1 MKDILSAFYNDE
13 SDTNLEKIWKHEKTK
28 FIFDT
33 NILLNIYYYNS
44 DGKKIF
50 FQLLKSLDNRAW
62 LPFHVALE
70 YQRNRLKIINE
81 CFESNQKIV
90 KRIESLSLKMD
101 FDETSFDKIQENF
114 KDFFNK
120 NNGLD
125 SKFKEF
131 KDSYKNILS
140 ESQSN
145 FKDISKPILDEIKR
159 INSDQISINSHD
171 HVRDRLD
178 NIFKED
184 RLGECLFNSE
194 SDLVDF
200 NKDAEKRFSNKLPP
214 GYADEK
220 EKGEDFFIFQN
231 YKYFNKFGD
240 LIVFKEIIEHAKEN
254 NLENIIFISEE
265 KKEDWRES
273 VQTSNQ
279 KKILGIRHE
288 LKDELYRE
296 SEVKN
301 FFIFNQEQFV
311 SYTNKFLAT
320 NLDQES
326 IKRMNKTIERVNS
339 RITNKYFLKDV
350 DIAPGL
356 EELELN
362 AAITSDNS
370 LNKLKMLSQM
380 NTQLQNEIKSLE
392 RYIAKAQQDIH
403 ENNSNYSFYE
413 MKHHQLL
420 EEDKNLVEPK
430 IKHEIEFRIKQSH
443 QQLNQLRAE
452 KELMLQQYQ
461 SLQHHLQLLQKRSK
475 NLIREIEQE
484 LEMQNL

>member
-1 MKDILSAFYNDE
+1 MKDILSAFYNNE
-13 SDTNLEKIWKHEKTK
+13 SDSHLEKIWKNEKTK

-81 CFESNQKIV
+81 CFESNQKII
-90 KRIESLSLKMD
+90 KRIESLNTKMD
-101 FDETSFDKIQENF
+101 FDTTSFDKIQENF

-125 SKFKEF
+125 GRFKEF
-131 KDSYKNILS
+131 RDSYKNILS
-140 ESQSN
+140 ESQAK
-145 FKDISKPILDEIKR
+145 FKEVSKPMLDEIKR
-159 INSDQISINSHD
+159 INSDQISIHSHD

-178 NIFKED
+178 NFFKEE
-184 RLGECLFNSE
+184 RLGKCLFSSE
-194 SDLVDF
+194 SDLNDF
-200 NKDAEKRFSNKLPP
+200 NKDAEKRFLNLVPP

-220 EKGEDFFIFQN
+220 EKGEDFFTFQG

-240 LIVFKEIIEHAKEN
+240 LIVFKEIIKHAKDN
-254 NLENIIFISEE
+254 KLENIVFISEE

-273 VQTSNQ
+273 VLTSSQ
-279 KKILGIRHE
+279 KKMLGIRHE

-301 FFIFNQEQFV
+301 IFIFNQEQFV

-320 NLDQES
+320 NVDQES
-326 IKRMNKTIERVNS
+326 IIRMNRTIERVNS
-339 RITNKYFLKDV
+339 RVINKKLLKDF

-356 EELELN
+356 EELEL
-362 AAITSDNS
+362 ATSSKNPLEH
-370 LNKLKMLSQM
+370 LNLLSQM
-380 NTQLQNEIKSLE
+380 HAQLQMEIQGLE
-392 RYIAKAQQDIH
+392 KFIIKAQQDIH
-403 ENNSNYSFYE
+403 ENNSKCNFYE
-413 MKHHQLL
+413 MKHHELI
-420 EEDKNLVEPK
+420 EEEKNLLNMDSK
-430 IKHEIEFRIKQSH
+430 FEIGSKVKNSH
-443 QQLNQLRAE
+443 KNLTKLKAE
-452 KELMLQQYQ
+452 RELMLKQYQ
-461 SLQHHLQLLQKRSK
+461 SMQNQLQILQQRSK
-475 NLIREIEQE
+475 HLIREIDQE
-484 LEMQNL
+484 LERQGL

>member
-13 SDTNLEKIWKHEKTK
+13 SDTNLEKIWKNEKTK
-28 FIFDT
+28 FVFDT

-50 FQLLKSLDNRAW
+50 FQLLKSLGNRAW

-81 CFESNQKIV
+81 CYESNQKII
-90 KRIESLSLKMD
+90 KRIESLSTKID

-120 NNGLD
+120 NNGLHD
-125 SKFKEF
+125 KFKEF

-140 ESQSN
+140 ESQTK

-184 RLGECLFNSE
+184 RLGVCLFKDE
-194 SDLVDF
+194 SDLNTF
-200 NKDAEKRFSNKLPP
+200 NKDAEKRFSNQLPP

-220 EKGEDFFIFQN
+220 EKGEDFFMFQN

-240 LIVFKEIIEHAKEN
+240 LIVFKEIIKHAKDNE
-254 NLENIIFISEE
+254 LENIVFISEE
-265 KKEDWRES
+265 KKEDWRECI
-273 VQTSNQ
+273 QTSNQ
-279 KKILGIRHE
+279 KKVLGIRHE

-296 SEVKN
+296 AKVKN
-301 FFIFNQEQFV
+301 IFIFNQEQFV

-326 IKRMNKTIERVNS
+326 INRMNKTIERVNS
-339 RITNKYFLKDV
+339 RVINRNFLRDV
-350 DIAPGL
+350 DVAPGL
-356 EELELN
+356 EELEL
-362 AAITSDNS
+362 AAINPLGALSEMNIHLKTEIKKLESYIEKIKEDINETDLKYYNCKTNYHSLLHEDENLVNKTSRLEREYKIEKLHNQ
-370 LNKLKMLSQM
+370 LNELSEKKKMLFKKYLNLLHKLK
-380 NTQLQNEIKSLE
+380 
-392 RYIAKAQQDIH
+392 
-403 ENNSNYSFYE
+403 
-413 MKHHQLL
+413 LL
-420 EEDKNLVEPK
+420 EERSQDL
-430 IKHEIEFRIKQSH
+430 ISEID
-443 QQLNQLRAE
+443 
-452 KELMLQQYQ
+452 
-461 SLQHHLQLLQKRSK
+461 
-475 NLIREIEQE
+475 
-484 LEMQNL
+484 QNLNT

>member
-13 SDTNLEKIWKHEKTK
+13 SDANLEKIWKHEKTK

-50 FQLLKSLDNRAW
+50 FQLLKSLDNKAW

-81 CFESNQKIV
+81 CFESNQKII
-90 KRIESLSLKMD
+90 KRIENLNTKMD

-131 KDSYKNILS
+131 KDTYKNILS
-140 ESQSN
+140 ESQSK
-145 FKDISKPILDEIKR
+145 FKDISKPILEEIKR
-159 INSDQISINSHD
+159 INSDQISINSPD

-184 RLGECLFNSE
+184 RLGDCLFKSE
-194 SDLVDF
+194 SDLVEF
-200 NKDAEKRFSNKLPP
+200 NKDAEKRFSNQLPP

-240 LIVFKEIIEHAKEN
+240 LIVFKEIIKHAKEN
-254 NLENIIFISEE
+254 NLENIVFISEE

-273 VQTSNQ
+273 ILTSNQ

-301 FFIFNQEQFV
+301 IFIFNQEQFV

-320 NLDQES
+320 NVDQES

-339 RITNKYFLKDV
+339 RIINKNFLKDV

-356 EELELN
+356 EELEL
-362 AAITSDNS
+362 AADNS
-370 LNKLKMLSQM
+370 LDHLTMLSQM
-380 NTQLQNEIKSLE
+380 NVQLQTEIKSLE
-392 RYIAKAQQDIH
+392 RYIAKAQKDIH
-403 ENNSNYSFYE
+403 ENNSKYIFYE
-413 MKHHQLL
+413 MKHHKLM
-420 EEDKNLVEPK
+420 EEEKSLMNQESKFDM
-430 IKHEIEFRIKQSH
+430 EFRIQKSNKQLS
-443 QQLNQLRAE
+443 QIRAE
-452 KELMLQQYQ
+452 KELMFQQYQ
-461 SLQHHLQLLQKRSK
+461 SMQHQLHILQQRSK
-475 NLIREIEQE
+475 QLIREIDQE
-484 LEMQNL
+484 LEMQGL

>member
-1 MKDILSAFYNDE
+1 
-13 SDTNLEKIWKHEKTK
+13 
-28 FIFDT
+28 
-33 NILLNIYYYNS
+33 
-44 DGKKIF
+44 
-50 FQLLKSLDNRAW
+50 
-62 LPFHVALE
+62 
-70 YQRNRLKIINE
+70 
-81 CFESNQKIV
+81 
-90 KRIESLSLKMD
+90 MD

-200 NKDAEKRFSNKLPP
+200 NKDAEKRFSNQLPP

-240 LIVFKEIIEHAKEN
+240 LIVFKEIIKHAEEN

-273 VQTSNQ
+273 IQTSNQ

-320 NLDQES
+320 NVDQES

-339 RITNKYFLKDV
+339 RIINKYLLKDV
-350 DIAPGL
+350 DIPPGL

-362 AAITSDNS
+362 AAADNS
-370 LNKLKMLSQM
+370 LNHLKMLSQM
-380 NTQLQNEIKSLE
+380 NAQLQNEIKSLE
-392 RYIAKAQQDIH
+392 RYIAKAQKDIH
-403 ENNSNYSFYE
+403 ETNSKYSFYE
-413 MKHHQLL
+413 MTHHQLM
-420 EEDKNLVEPK
+420 EEDKSLVEPN
-430 IKHEIEFRIKQSH
+430 IKLEMGFRIKKSH
-443 QQLNQLRAE
+443 QNLSQLRAE
-452 KELMLQQYQ
+452 KEVMLQQYQ
-461 SLQHHLQLLQKRSK
+461 SLQHQLQLLQKRSK
-475 NLIREIEQE
+475 HLIREIDQE
-484 LEMQNL
+484 LEIQGL